1 MPEHG
6 VLFSDPGWK
15 FPEWSGMPERAPIVV
30 LSWED
35 IYTKARMDG
44 IDLTREQVIR
54 IFDRIV
60 QAGDLGDENDQY
72 WECLDYHISEES
84 NGV

>member
-1 MPEHG
+1 MTDG
-6 VLFSDPGWK
+6 GGLWSDPGWK

-35 IYTKARMDG
+35 IYTKARMRG
-44 IDLTREQVIR
+44 IKLTRQQVIR
-54 IFDRIV
+54 IFDRMV
-60 QAGDLGDENDQY
+60 QDGDLGDDGEQF
-72 WECLDYHISEES
+72 WEKIDYHISEER